1 MLAIRRGLAPLAAVA
16 VAVLLAF
23 TASPAAAVIGGTDDT
38 ANRYANVGALQL
50 RLDDDEWAIFCSA
63 TLVAPDIV
71 LTAAHCTDF
80 FTAAVGA
87 EGLGPDDLRVSF
99 DVAPDENSTYYYVDE

>member
-1 MLAIRRGLAPLAAVA
+1 MRVRVRVRTARVQVAAMVTA
-16 VAVLLAF
+16 LLVAF

-38 ANRYANVGALQL
+38 VNRYANVGALQL
-50 RLDDDEWAIFCSA
+50 RLDDDEWAIFCSG

-99 DVAPDENSTYYYVDE
+99 DVAPDEDSTYY